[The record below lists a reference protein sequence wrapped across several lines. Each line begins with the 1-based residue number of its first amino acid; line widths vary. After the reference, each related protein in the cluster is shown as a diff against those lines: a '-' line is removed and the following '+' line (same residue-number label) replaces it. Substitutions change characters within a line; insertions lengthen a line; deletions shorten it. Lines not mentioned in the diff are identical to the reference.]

1 MGSEAGGRAIGSG
14 RGAGGPAEEITRS
27 MDATSGVSASYAARR
42 RRAQPSGWWGVVL
55 LVATETALFG
65 TLIASYFYLRF
76 RTVDWPPGRIE
87 PPEAT
92 LPLLLTGALL
102 VATVPMFFAVRAALG
117 GNARGAVLWIV
128 PAFVVQCGYL
138 GAQAALFASD
148 LDKFGPKDNAYGS
161 IYFTM
166 LGAHHAHVLVGI
178 LLSAFVGLR
187 LLSGLT
193 NYRVIAVRVVA
204 LYWYFVV
211 VVGVLVTLT
220 QVSPSL

>member
-1 MGSEAGGRAIGSG
+1 MNDV
-14 RGAGGPAEEITRS
+14 TRS
-27 MDATSGVSASYAARR
+27 TEAMSAVSASYAARK
-42 RRAQPSGWWGVVL
+42 RRAQPSGWWGVAL

-76 RTVDWPPGRIE
+76 RTVDWPPGGIE
-87 PPEAT
+87 APDAT
-92 LPLLLTGALL
+92 LPLVLTGVLIAMS
-102 VATVPMFFAVRAALG
+102 VPMLLAAREARAG
-117 GNARGAVLWIV
+117 EARRTALWILL
-128 PAFVVQCGYL
+128 ALVVQAGYL
-138 GAQAALFASD
+138 GGQAALFASD
-148 LDKFGPKDNAYGS
+148 LDKFSPKDNAYGS

-178 LLSAFVGLR
+178 LLSLFVLVR
-187 LLSGLT
+187 LISGLT

-204 LYWYFVV
+204 LYWYFVA

>member
-1 MGSEAGGRAIGSG
+1 MNDV
-14 RGAGGPAEEITRS
+14 TRS
-27 MDATSGVSASYAARR
+27 TEAMSAVSASYAARK
-42 RRAQPSGWWGVVL
+42 RRAQPSGWWGVAL

-76 RTVDWPPGRIE
+76 RTVDWPPGGIE
-87 PPEAT
+87 APDAT
-92 LPLLLTGALL
+92 LPLVLTGVLI
-102 VATVPMFFAVRAALG
+102 ATSVPMLLAAREARAG
-117 GNARGAVLWIV
+117 EARRTALWILL
-128 PAFVVQCGYL
+128 ALVVQAGYL
-138 GAQAALFASD
+138 GGQAALFASD
-148 LDKFGPKDNAYGS
+148 LDKFSPKDNAYGS

-178 LLSAFVGLR
+178 LLSLFVLVR
-187 LLSGLT
+187 LISGLT

-204 LYWYFVV
+204 LYWYFVA